1 MMIHILP
8 NIFGEILVM
17 GTLWVATA
25 IIVEASLSFIGLGV
39 RPPTPSWGAMIR
51 DGLDQL
57 TNAPWLSIFPGLAI
71 FISVFS
77 FNLIADGLRDISDP
91 KLRG

>member
-1 MMIHILP
+1 
-8 NIFGEILVM
+8 M

-25 IIVEASLSFIGLGV
+25 IIVEASLSFIGLGI

-57 TNAPWLSIFPGLAI
+57 TNAP
-71 FISVFS
+71 
-77 FNLIADGLRDISDP
+77 
-91 KLRG
+91 